1 MLIIVVW
8 CGVVVLCVNIFGG
21 GDTRRSRDKLLGCSF
36 GGILLFERDV
46 RVSASTEILVMV
58 YVTVLYVVNIFVV
71 TTVDRLDSRV

>member
-8 CGVVVLCVNIFGG
+8 CGIVVLCVNIFGG
-21 GDTRRSRDKLLGCSF
+21 GDTRRTRDKLLGCSF

-46 RVSASTEILVMV
+46 RVSASTENPVMV